1 MGAKTQGEV
10 LWLLCSPKGVHQY
23 ARHIQRIQWIS
34 SFISL
39 LTMKSDDAWNWPK
52 TKTSLLSV
60 TQKNQRFLLLTNI
73 TGNLCTWQM
82 SKYITKISRNY
93 ILKLEG
99 GSKQP
104 WRMNAYSSWCSQR
117 ALFWI
122 SRDFIGNLSLMKKE
136 RNSHPE
142 NLSLLK
148 KFQQENLKTVYETQL
163 VFSGQG
169 RTKSALM
176 YSH

>member
-1 MGAKTQGEV
+1 
-10 LWLLCSPKGVHQY
+10 
-23 ARHIQRIQWIS
+23 
-34 SFISL
+34 
-39 LTMKSDDAWNWPK
+39 
-52 TKTSLLSV
+52 
-60 TQKNQRFLLLTNI
+60 
-73 TGNLCTWQM
+73 
-82 SKYITKISRNY
+82 
-93 ILKLEG
+93 
-99 GSKQP
+99 
-104 WRMNAYSSWCSQR
+104 
-117 ALFWI
+117 
-122 SRDFIGNLSLMKKE
+122 MKKE